1 MVLVTAAAEKNGSG
15 LRWGSGHGYGRAAD
29 SGHEGGG
36 NDSRL
41 ETQGYLGGGNV
52 KW

>member
-1 MVLVTAAAEKNGSG
+1 MWQRMRGYCPSTAGTLGTAAVE
-15 LRWGSGHGYGRAAD
+15 LD